1 MVGKKEKGVRGG
13 GRRGRIAK
21 SDTNIQQI
29 NNSLHYT

>member
-1 MVGKKEKGVRGG
+1 MVGKKEKGVGGG

-21 SDTNIQQI
+21 SGINMQQI